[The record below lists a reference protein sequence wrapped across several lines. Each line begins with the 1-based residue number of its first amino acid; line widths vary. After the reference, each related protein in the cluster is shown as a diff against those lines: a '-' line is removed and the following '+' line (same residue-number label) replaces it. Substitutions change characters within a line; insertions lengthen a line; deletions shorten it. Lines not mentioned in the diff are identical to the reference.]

1 MRTWSDH
8 PFPDDVP
15 LSSVE
20 LAGENLGGG
29 GQAHT
34 VDRLADRPGWV
45 AKLYKSP
52 MAPAE
57 AATLRRLVALPR
69 SMTQADLGTLDR
81 SAAWP
86 VSRITD
92 GDRTVGV
99 VMAEAPS
106 RFYVPFNLRGGRR
119 SEPRELQLDHLV
131 KDAAY
136 LKAIGVHPPAR
147 QRRLE
152 IACRFLELGAVL
164 ERHDVVYGDWSYRNA
179 LWDQDSDSVY
189 LLDMDS
195 CGIGTRSWIASPD
208 WSDPAF
214 PEGTPLTVP
223 TDRYRM
229 ALLALRCI
237 TGARGEPLE
246 SLSRLERDWP
256 ASDTFPA
263 LLRQALDR
271 GDLRN
276 RPRTATLLKAL
287 RSPGGT
293 GAQADVAPGS
303 NVTGFR
309 QVRHR
314 PAAKTSGA
322 TTSGAKATGGT
333 ASGGTARTAEPH
345 TRGPAPQPAATAAP
359 GPGSHPSPAGNGKG
373 AAQFIGCCV
382 ALALLALFVV
392 LLVLWA

>member
-1 MRTWSDH
+1 MKTWSDN
-8 PFPDDVP
+8 PFPDDIP
-15 LSSVE
+15 LSSVK

-34 VDRLADRPGWV
+34 VERLSDRPGWV

-52 MAPAE
+52 MAPAQ
-57 AATLRRLVALPR
+57 AATLGRLVALPH
-69 SMTQADLGTLDR
+69 SMTEADRGALDR
-81 SAAWP
+81 GAAWP

-119 SEPRELQLDHLV
+119 SGPRELQLDHLV
-131 KDAAY
+131 KDSAY
-136 LKAIGVHPPAR
+136 LTDIGVRPPTR

-229 ALLALRCI
+229 ALLTLRCI

-276 RPRTATLLKAL
+276 RPRTAVLLKAL
-287 RSPGGT
+287 RSPGGS
-293 GAQADVAPGS
+293 GAQTDVGPGS

-309 QVRHR
+309 QVRRR
-314 PAAKTSGA
+314 PAE
-322 TTSGAKATGGT
+322 KAAAGT
-333 ASGGTARTAEPH
+333 AGTAGPH
-345 TRGPAPQPAATAAP
+345 TREPAPQPAATTAP
-359 GPGSHPSPAGNGKG
+359 GPGSRPSPTGDRKG
-373 AAQFIGCCV
+373 AGQLVGCCV
-382 ALALLALFVV
+382 VLALLALLVV
-392 LLVLWA
+392 LLILWA

>member
-1 MRTWSDH
+1 MRTWSDN
-8 PFPDDVP
+8 PFPDDIP
-15 LSSVE
+15 LSSVK
-20 LAGENLGGG
+20 LAGDNLGAG

-34 VDRLADRPGWV
+34 VERLADHPGWV

-52 MAPAE
+52 MGPQE
-57 AATLRRLVALPR
+57 AVTLGRLVKLPR
-69 SMTQADLGTLDR
+69 SMTEADRGALDR
-81 SAAWP
+81 GAAWP

-92 GDRTVGV
+92 GSRTVGV
-99 VMAEAPS
+99 VMAEAPA

-119 SEPRELQLDHLV
+119 SGPRELQLDHLV
-131 KDAAY
+131 KDSAY
-136 LKAIGVHPPAR
+136 LEDIGVQPPTR

-189 LLDMDS
+189 LLDIDS
-195 CGIGTRSWIASPD
+195 CGIGTRPWIASPD

-229 ALLALRCI
+229 ALLTLRCI

-246 SLSRLERDWP
+246 SLSRLERDWS
-256 ASDTFPA
+256 ASDTFPE

-271 GDLRN
+271 GDLRQ
-276 RPRTATLLKAL
+276 RPGTATLLKAL
-287 RSPGGT
+287 RSPDGT
-293 GAQADVAPGS
+293 GSQTDVAPGS

-309 QVRHR
+309 PVRHR
-314 PAAKTSGA
+314 PAPQTED
-322 TTSGAKATGGT
+322 GT
-333 ASGGTARTAEPH
+333 ATAAAPPTPS
-345 TRGPAPQPAATAAP
+345 PAPQPQ
-359 GPGSHPSPAGNGKG
+359 PSPAGDAKDMLV
-373 AAQFIGCCV
+373 GCGV
-382 ALALLALFVV
+382 VLALLALVV
-392 LLVLWA
+392 LLFFVVWT